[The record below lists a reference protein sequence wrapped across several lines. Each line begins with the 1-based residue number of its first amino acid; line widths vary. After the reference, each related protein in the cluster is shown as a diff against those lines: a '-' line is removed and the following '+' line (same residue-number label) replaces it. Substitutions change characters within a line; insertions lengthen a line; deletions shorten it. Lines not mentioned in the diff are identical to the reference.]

1 MLLLFETSAGHA
13 LFEMKKAAEL
23 EAMKSSDL
31 WDALSTKEKLAS
43 RVKLKAFSAF
53 KDTSEAVVA
62 ATESVQSKLGK
73 ALKRFLNK
81 HVAKKDLKL
90 ELGVADTKLGSAIKE
105 KLGIKVVHSKL
116 VEEALRGVRQLVAE
130 SGGEVLK
137 GVEAADYRAMQLGL
151 SHSLSRY
158 KLKFSPDKVDT
169 MVIQAVG
176 LLDDLDKEVNT
187 YAMRC
192 REWYGW
198 HFPEMAKILNDNLHY
213 AKVVKLVGFRS
224 EFRKVQLEELAECI
238 DDDESVAKSL
248 METAEISM
256 GTEVDK
262 DDMEHIITLA
272 DQVVDLSEFR
282 TTLAQY
288 LRSRMQ
294 AIAPN
299 LTSLVGELVGARMVQ
314 HAGSIMNLAKHPAST
329 VQILGAEKALFRAL
343 KTKHDTP
350 KYGLIYHASLIG
362 QASPKNKGKISRV
375 LAAKCSLA
383 SRVDALGEAD
393 GPTVGPEMRAK
404 VEARLRHLEGGKLA
418 LPGTSS
424 AKKRPL
430 VEVLADD
437 AADAAPAYS
446 VASDLQALPAAD
458 GDTTNRSDEPA
469 TNGTNRPPVK
479 KKQKKKSTEGDE
491 KVGSPATGTP
501 KPKKRKAPSQTTAGD
516 DTKEEDAAV
525 SEKKKKK
532 KKKDAPAVT
541 KD

>member
-23 EAMKSSDL
+23 EAMKTPEL
-31 WDALSTKEKLAS
+31 WDALSTKEGLAS
-43 RVKLKAFSAF
+43 RVKLKAFAAF

-137 GVEAADYRAMQLGL
+137 GVEASDYRAMQLGL

-224 EFRKVQLEELAECI
+224 EFRQVQLEELAECI
-238 DDDESVAKSL
+238 DDDEAIAKSL
-248 METAEISM
+248 IETAEISM

-262 DDMEHIITLA
+262 EDMEHIITLA

-282 TTLAQY
+282 STLAEY

-383 SRVDALGEAD
+383 SRVDALGETD

-430 VEVLADD
+430 VQVLADD
-437 AADAAPAYS
+437 AADAAPTYS
-446 VASDLQALPAAD
+446 IASDLQALPVAGSDSA
-458 GDTTNRSDEPA
+458 NRSDEQA
-469 TNGTNRPPVK
+469 TNGADEAPVK
-479 KKQKKKSTEGDE
+479 KKQKKKSTEGAE
-491 KVGSPATGTP
+491 SLASGTP
-501 KPKKRKAPSQTTAGD
+501 KPKKRKASSQTTTGDDAKGD
-516 DTKEEDAAV
+516 DTPA

-532 KKKDAPAVT
+532 KKKDTPAAT
-541 KD
+541 KL